1 MYFLENMYVDY
12 QYGVFCIFL
21 EIMYVDYCQ
30 KYN

>member
-1 MYFLENMYVDY
+1 MYFLEIMYVDY
-12 QYGVFCIFL
+12 QYGFFCIFL

>member
-1 MYFLENMYVDY
+1 MYFLEIMYVDY